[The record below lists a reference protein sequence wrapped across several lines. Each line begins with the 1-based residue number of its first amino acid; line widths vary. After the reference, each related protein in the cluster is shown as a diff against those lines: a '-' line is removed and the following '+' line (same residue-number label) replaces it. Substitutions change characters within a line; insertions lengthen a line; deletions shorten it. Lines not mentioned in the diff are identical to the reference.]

1 MGSTTDGFEDC
12 SEVQDQLLEVVAV
25 HNAGGAFAAR
35 KANGTVVA
43 WGAPAKWPQD
53 RRKAQDLAFFMPETW
68 RYDGKLETH
77 MEGQVLSIT

>member
-12 SEVQDQLLEVVAV
+12 SEAQDQLLEVVAV

-53 RRKAQDLAFFMPETW
+53 RRKAQDLAFFMPET
-68 RYDGKLETH
+68 
-77 MEGQVLSIT
+77 

>member
-25 HNAGGAFAAR
+25 HKAGGAFAAR
-35 KANGTVVA
+35 KADGTVVA

-53 RRKAQDLAFFMPETW
+53 RRKAQDLVFLCIFLCLKHEDM
-68 RYDGKLETH
+68 
-77 MEGQVLSIT
+77 MEN